1 MQVTYRHKKEPTQW
15 KELRS
20 WKYTFIQLFVL
31 SNSEMLWNLTD
42 LTSVILQKRCWN
54 PEKTTKDFHCTH
66 SCRAGNQITGPQQQW
81 LPYAKIQ
88 QPRTLELPQRPCIPQ
103 VEWQTN
109 VHIQNF
115 QASSAHHNFKGISCD
130 GMESL
135 TGLNPE
141 MHMWLYL
148 SNLYSWTCWHVLRNI
163 RIPSGGC

>member
-31 SNSEMLWNLTD
+31 SNSERLWNLDD

-81 LPYAKIQ
+81 LPYVKIQ
-88 QPRTLELPQRPCIPQ
+88 QPRTFKLELPYWDHVSHKWSDKQMYTSKIFKPALRTITLKESH
-103 VEWQTN
+103 VTEW
-109 VHIQNF
+109 
-115 QASSAHHNFKGISCD
+115 S
-130 GMESL
+130 
-135 TGLNPE
+135 
-141 MHMWLYL
+141 
-148 SNLYSWTCWHVLRNI
+148 R
-163 RIPSGGC
+163 